1 MQKVKIDKAAMTATA
16 QGGCLAEQVEVAA
29 EAEGLSVVF
38 GNVNETGKIKNLLK
52 YSHRNDF
59 NISRYCWIDPRWW
72 LRMADGSIRPRYRQP
87 ALSQNSSCKWRY
99 LDCIRERKRR
109 LVLGN

>member
-52 YSHRNDF
+52 SSLRNDSDNF
-59 NISRYCWIDPRWW
+59 RYRWIDPRRG
-72 LRMADGSIRPRYRQP
+72 LRMAHWPIRPCYRQL
-87 ALSQNSSCKWRY
+87 ALSKNGNCKRGCC
-99 LDCIRERKRR
+99 DCLRGREQ
-109 LVLGN
+109 